1 MRTPKKWSDNL
12 KRGII
17 TDEML
22 ESALFSVNKRAK
34 NYRDKK
40 REYSHYRYARHDYSG
55 EAEAKMNEMYE
66 KKDRLL
72 SLIPPV
78 CIHLEYQQ
86 NRQGDRVEI
95 GDSVDQYL
103 KYIYTGEIT
112 HFGSYVRRNRSRYD
126 DWYDEEYV
134 YFFDHT
140 KEPFQKAYYLFRVLG
155 SHSFHTPITV
165 SDLRSYPNLP
175 VIAIDGLITQGED
188 VLELCSM
195 QFVDKV
201 IALID
206 SGTYTYE
213 HTDHADQDYIRSAES
228 ADASALVEEARREN
242 TNEAVEYFS
251 EMIAYD
257 MEAYASQHMQ
267 NQGRRDQPN
276 MQEKKAWNKRAENE
290 YRKNIRAIR
299 KYLAKPAKGGKHRT
313 FKALDNLDRADIH
326 VSINTKVTAYR
337 DKGRLMHFV
346 YSTADMYYGRSDVTV
361 KELVEALPPDTSPDA
376 VLKDPEKTAQNYI
389 RHRYREIIDSH
400 REEIEDLRQKLNG
413 K

>member
-126 DWYDEEYV
+126 DWYD
-134 YFFDHT
+134 DTMTGMT
-140 KEPFQKAYYLFRVLG
+140 KNMFISLIIQR
-155 SHSFHTPITV
+155 SRSRRPITC
-165 SDLRSYPNLP
+165 S
-175 VIAIDGLITQGED
+175 GC
-188 VLELCSM
+188 LE
-195 QFVDKV
+195 
-201 IALID
+201 A
-206 SGTYTYE
+206 
-213 HTDHADQDYIRSAES
+213 IRSIRQS
-228 ADASALVEEARREN
+228 R
-242 TNEAVEYFS
+242 FPIS
-251 EMIAYD
+251 E
-257 MEAYASQHMQ
+257 
-267 NQGRRDQPN
+267 
-276 MQEKKAWNKRAENE
+276 
-290 YRKNIRAIR
+290 AIR
-299 KYLAKPAKGGKHRT
+299 IFLSLPLTGLSR
-313 FKALDNLDRADIH
+313 R
-326 VSINTKVTAYR
+326 
-337 DKGRLMHFV
+337 GRMCL
-346 YSTADMYYGRSDVTV
+346 SSAACSLLTR
-361 KELVEALPPDTSPDA
+361 
-376 VLKDPEKTAQNYI
+376 
-389 RHRYREIIDSH
+389 
-400 REEIEDLRQKLNG
+400 
-413 K
+413 